1 MENKLL
7 TLYLK
12 ESPLGLKYLGITSR
26 KNPYTYKGSGSYWKK
41 HLKCHSFS
49 SNDLKTTILYQT
61 YCKEELKQKGLYY
74 SKLFDKQFVFLS
86 R

>member
-1 MENKLL
+1 MIKNMENKLL

-41 HLKCHSFS
+41 QNKL
-49 SNDLKTTILYQT
+49 NNYGT
-61 YCKEELKQKGLYY
+61 YRC
-74 SKLFDKQFVFLS
+74 
-86 R
+86 